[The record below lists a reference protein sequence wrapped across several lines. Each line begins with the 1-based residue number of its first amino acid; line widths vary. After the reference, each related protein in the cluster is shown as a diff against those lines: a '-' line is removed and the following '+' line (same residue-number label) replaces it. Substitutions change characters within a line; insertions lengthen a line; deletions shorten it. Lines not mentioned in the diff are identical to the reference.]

1 MDNKLVIL
9 YTMKTCPHCTD
20 FKQMLKDNDI
30 QFYDRDLD
38 EYSDEFDMFIELTG
52 KDYVPA
58 FMLVDESESDEP
70 IPMLFAP
77 EVDFN
82 ELEEGLQIIK
92 KFLK

>member
-1 MDNKLVIL
+1 
-9 YTMKTCPHCTD
+9 MKTCPHCTD

-30 QFYDRDLD
+30 QFYDRDID

-58 FMLVDESESDEP
+58 FMLVDDSESDEP